1 MKVIKIILLI
11 LWMMI
16 IFAFSNQKAI
26 DSSNLSNGLIDR
38 TVVKVYKVF
47 YDDISKEKEEVIIE
61 KYSYPIRKLAH
72 YSLYFILG
80 ILSFLVIVDYKN
92 NKKLIL
98 YSMLICFLY
107 ACTDEFH
114 QLFVYGRGASLKD
127 VKIDFIGGVIGS
139 IFYSLISLR
148 TNLKSK
154 KIREV

>member
-47 YDDISKEKEEVIIE
+47 YGDISKEKEEVIIE

-92 NKKLIL
+92 NKKLNN
-98 YSMLICFLY
+98 
-107 ACTDEFH
+107 
-114 QLFVYGRGASLKD
+114 
-127 VKIDFIGGVIGS
+127 KIIQ
-139 IFYSLISLR
+139 
-148 TNLKSK
+148 
-154 KIREV
+154 